1 MMKNDIRLI
10 ALDLDGTL
18 LDSQKRLSRRN
29 EEVLKECIRRG
40 IYIVPCSGRIWC
52 GMPDFIRDFP
62 GIRSAITVNGAVIED
77 VQEHVVLDERKL
89 KCEQAA
95 EILKLAKQFDTMY
108 DAYVEGRGVGESRFL
123 KCMERYGVSPK
134 LQKMIRSTRDM
145 VPDVAEK
152 IESLGKPV
160 EKINYFF
167 GDQAERQRARE
178 ALLARGDVLVSS
190 SFPNNLEINAL
201 GASKGEAI
209 CRLADHL
216 GLKQEQT
223 MGFGDGEND
232 ITMMTM
238 TGIGVAMKNGM
249 EHLKEKADYMTL
261 TNDEDGVAD
270 AIEKLVFGC
279 EEWK

>member
-1 MMKNDIRLI
+1 MKNDIRLI

-29 EEVLKECIRRG
+29 EAVLKECVQRG
-40 IYIVPCSGRIWC
+40 IYIVPCTGRIWC
-52 GMPDFIRDFP
+52 GVPDFIREFA
-62 GIRSAITVNGAVIED
+62 GIHYAITVNGAVIED
-77 VQEHVVLDERKL
+77 VQEHVVLDEQKL
-89 KCEQAA
+89 SCEQAV
-95 EILKLAKQFDTMY
+95 EILKLARNFNTMY
-108 DAYVEGRGVGESRFL
+108 DAYAEGRGFGEMRFMEV
-123 KCMERYGVSPK
+123 MERYGVGPE
-134 LQKMIRSTRDM
+134 LQKMIRSTREV

-152 IESLGKPV
+152 IRLLGKPV

-167 GDQAERQRARE
+167 GEQAERQQAKE

-209 CRLADHL
+209 CRLAKHL
-216 GLKQEQT
+216 GLKREQT

-238 TGIGVAMKNGM
+238 AGIGVAMENGM
-249 EHLKEKADYMTL
+249 ESMKEAADYITL

-270 AIEKLVFGC
+270 AIEKLVFS
-279 EEWK
+279 

>member
-1 MMKNDIRLI
+1 MKNKIQLI

-40 IYIVPCSGRIWC
+40 IHIVPCTGRIWL
-52 GMPDFIRDFP
+52 GVPDFIRDLP
-62 GIRSAITVNGAVIED
+62 GIRYAITVNGAVVED

-89 KCEQAA
+89 SCEQAV
-95 EILKLAKQFDTMY
+95 EILNLARQFDTMY
-108 DAYVEGRGVGESRFL
+108 DAYAGGRGYGESRFL
-123 KCMERYGVSPK
+123 ECMGHYGISPE
-134 LQKMIRSTRDM
+134 LQKMVRNTRES

-152 IESLGKPV
+152 IKNLGTPV
-160 EKINYFF
+160 EKVNYFF
-167 GDQAERQRARE
+167 GDQAERQRAKE
-178 ALLARGDVLVSS
+178 ALLDRGDVLVSS

-216 GLKQEQT
+216 GLKREQT

-238 TGIGVAMKNGM
+238 AGVGVAMKNGM
-249 EHLKEKADYMTL
+249 EQLKERADYITL

-270 AIEKLVFGC
+270 AIERLVLGC
-279 EEWK
+279 GAVH

>member
-1 MMKNDIRLI
+1 MKNDIRLI

-29 EEVLKECIRRG
+29 EAVLQECVQRG
-40 IYIVPCSGRIWC
+40 IYIVPCTGRIWC
-52 GMPDFIRDFP
+52 GVPDFIRELA
-62 GIRSAITVNGAVIED
+62 GIRYAITVNGAVIED
-77 VQEHVVLDERKL
+77 VQEHVVLDEQKL
-89 KCEQAA
+89 SCEQAV
-95 EILKLAKQFDTMY
+95 EILKLARSFDTMY
-108 DAYVEGRGVGESRFL
+108 DAYAEGQGFGEMRFL
-123 KCMERYGVSPK
+123 EVMERYGIGPE
-134 LQKMIRSTRDM
+134 LQKMVRSTREA

-152 IESLGKPV
+152 IKLLGKPV

-167 GDQAERQRARE
+167 GDQAERQQAKA

-209 CRLADHL
+209 CRLAKHL
-216 GLKQEQT
+216 GLKREQT

-238 TGIGVAMKNGM
+238 AGIGVAMENGM
-249 EHLKEKADYMTL
+249 ESMKEAADYITL

-270 AIEKLVFGC
+270 AIEKLIFG
-279 EEWK
+279 